1 MWEGFRGLGK
11 EGKQKKWEGGIKKV
25 WREASGNNV
34 EEAKKRGSGRTRK
47 RVAEMKGEK
56 KGRIRL
62 VDYARIIIIYHGLT
76 VLNPLKK
83 HLHFRLGIFIAYGSI
98 WHNVLVHAILLDI
111 HVARNNGF
119 RVRSKGRYIRC
130 RG

>member
-76 VLNPLKK
+76 VLNPLKA
-83 HLHFRLGIFIAYGSI
+83 FAFPPGNIYRI
-98 WHNVLVHAILLDI
+98 WQHMAQCSCACNTS
-111 HVARNNGF
+111 G
-119 RVRSKGRYIRC
+119 YP
-130 RG
+130 RGT